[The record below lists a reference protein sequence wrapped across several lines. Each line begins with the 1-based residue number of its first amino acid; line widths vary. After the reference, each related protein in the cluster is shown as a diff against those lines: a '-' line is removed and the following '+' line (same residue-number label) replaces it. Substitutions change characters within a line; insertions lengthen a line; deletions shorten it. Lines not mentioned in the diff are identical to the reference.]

1 MTAGT
6 VIRSFSSPGANPR
19 GLTWD
24 GRTLW
29 NADNGTDLIYQID
42 PETGTVIRSFSS
54 PGADPRGL
62 TWDGRTLWNA
72 DNGTDLIYQIES
84 T

>member
-6 VIRSFSSPGANPR
+6 VIRSFSSPGAYPF

-24 GRTLW
+24 GLTLW
-29 NADNGTDLIYQID
+29 NADSGTDLIYQID

-54 PGADPRGL
+54 PGGVPFGL

-72 DNGTDLIYQIES
+72 DYVTDLIYQIES